1 VRRKA
6 AIALIALVAW
16 VAGEAFVSLG
26 PTVVARAQA
35 GIQLGKAHAEYAP
48 SLPGAKTVV
57 ILAIGSGARPGEDV
71 VHSLSDSIHLL
82 FLNPAAHKMA
92 IVGVPRDS
100 YVPIP
105 GHGSN
110 KINAAMVS
118 GGPALLIQTLES
130 NFGVHIDYWALTSFE
145 GITAMIDGIGGL
157 TVKVPFDM
165 FDTYSGASFTKG
177 AHHLAGKDVLAFSRD
192 RHSLTSGDFGRSED
206 GGRIFLAALS
216 QFDKEFAKDQS
227 RLLTWLTAGLGN
239 IQTSLKFSEILDLA
253 FTVSHVRVR
262 DAQNVV
268 LPGTTGLVGTQSVVH
283 LDAARARAIMADAQ
297 KDGEISKPNVPPS
310 PTASQ

>member
-1 VRRKA
+1 MRRKA
-6 AIALIALVAW
+6 VIALVALVAW
-16 VAGEAFVSLG
+16 VAGEAFVSLA
-26 PTVVARAQA
+26 PTVVARAQT
-35 GIQLGKAHAEYAP
+35 GVQLGKAHASYAP
-48 SLPGAKTVV
+48 SLTGTKPVV

-82 FLNPAAHKMA
+82 FLNPTTHKMA

-110 KINAAMVS
+110 KINASMVS

-130 NFGVHIDYWALTSFE
+130 NWGGHIDDGSVTSFD

-165 FDTYSGASFTKG
+165 FDTYSGASFQKG
-177 AHHLAGKDVLAFSRD
+177 VHHLAGKDVLAFSRD

-206 GGRIFLAALS
+206 GGRIFVAALA
-216 QFDKEFAKDQS
+216 QFDKEFGKDQS
-227 RLLTWLTAGLGN
+227 RMLTWLASGLAN
-239 IQTSLKFSEILDLA
+239 LQTSLKFSEILDLA

-283 LDAARARAIMADAQ
+283 IDAARARAIMADAQ
-297 KDGEISKPNVPPS
+297 RDGEVSKPNVPPS